1 MITLDTIPTTPTPI
15 RGKHDFLKINFSSVS
30 HIITAGV
37 AAAYTV
43 YFANT
48 THRDNYYDAL
58 VSDYFIN
65 KGYNLTKISTFGN
78 PNGNFAIQVAAK
90 EAGEENII
98 LPNGATIV
106 NDTFGTDTDYRTN
119 VKLFV
124 AVDELAIASTYP
136 YSENGNVAEWEIDL
150 SSIVKSLIHTN
161 IPNIDS
167 DNFVNEPNIIRSF
180 DFLYAAGFEDDSV
193 NNGEFTLQPT
203 TSQEATIWNAQLKKA
218 QDIDNLFLEPN
229 GIVKQKFLTNW
240 DRLSSIPV
248 GCNSTNFAYFYAKP
262 KASAISKITASTTIL
277 FKNTHNT
284 EIGRLNDTVFQTGNT
299 YFTDISMASQPNS
312 GDFLLLSYINA
323 ELDDIVVQVD
333 YYDGPNNR
341 VYLLDYTIPTF
352 QTGSPHQAV
361 IYAHRPNQITK
372 SSEMN
377 SPTSGVWYF
386 PTGTAN
392 NPHFQNDSTFRIE
405 DLIEYSFTIVIEYAD
420 SSTSLFENMNFKLI
434 DQAKVFEV
442 LFLND
447 LGGFDTMPFFLPYNE
462 VFEINSESYTQAE
475 MMDNDL
481 LQGGTRTLNTSGK
494 NIIKVTSEF
503 NFDTKQLRT
512 WLKEFVSS
520 TEMLLLIDNQLHR
533 ITPTRKSYP
542 IRNFNNK
549 VLLDFEFTLNYTK

>member
-15 RGKHDFLKINFSSVS
+15 RGKHDFLKISFSSVS

-65 KGYNLTKISTFGN
+65 KDYNLTKISTIGN
-78 PNGNFAIQVAAK
+78 PNGDFAIQVVAK
-90 EAGEENII
+90 EIGEENVN
-98 LPNGATIV
+98 LPSGATIV
-106 NDTFGTDTDYRTN
+106 NDAIGTDTDYRTN
-119 VKLFV
+119 FKLFV

-136 YSENGNVAEWEIDL
+136 YSENANVAEWEIDL
-150 SSIVKSLIHTN
+150 SSMVKSLIHTN
-161 IPNIDS
+161 TPNIDTI
-167 DNFVNEPNIIRSF
+167 DFVNEPNIIRTF
-180 DFLYAAGFEDDSV
+180 DFLYAAGFEDDSI
-193 NNGEFTLQPT
+193 NDGEFTIQPT
-203 TSQEATIWNAQLKKA
+203 TSQEATIWNAQLKKSETV
-218 QDIDNLFLEPN
+218 DNLFLGPN
-229 GIVKQKFLTNW
+229 GIIKQKFLTNW
-240 DRLSSIPV
+240 DRLSSVPV
-248 GCNSTNFAYFYAKP
+248 GCNSTNFAYFYAQP
-262 KASAISKITASTTIL
+262 KTAAISKITASTTML
-277 FKNTHNT
+277 FSNTHNT

-299 YFTDISMASQPNS
+299 YFTNVSMQTQPS
-312 GDFLLLSYINA
+312 AGDFLLLSYDDV
-323 ELDDIVVQVD
+323 ELEDVVVQVD
-333 YYDGPNNR
+333 YYDAANNR
-341 VYLLDYTIPTF
+341 VYLLDYIIPTF
-352 QTGSPHQAV
+352 SNASPHQAV
-361 IYAHRPNQITK
+361 VYAHRPNQITK

-392 NPHFQNDSTFRIE
+392 NPHSQNDSTFRIE

-503 NFDTKQLRT
+503 PFDTAALRT

-520 TEMLLLIDNQLHR
+520 TEMLLLLDNQLHR
-533 ITPTRKSYP
+533 ITPTRNSYS

-549 VLLDFEFTLNYTK
+549 VLLDFEFTLNYEK